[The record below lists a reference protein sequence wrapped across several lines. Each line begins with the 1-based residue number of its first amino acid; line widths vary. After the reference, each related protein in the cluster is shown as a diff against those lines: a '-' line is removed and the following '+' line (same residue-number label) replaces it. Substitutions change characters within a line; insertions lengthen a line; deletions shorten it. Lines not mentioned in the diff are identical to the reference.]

1 MWEIAPDEET
11 LAEMRLYG
19 CKFAAYQ
26 NIDSSHEERGRLKFL
41 RYGYLNNFYA
51 VPPEIF
57 PAKDGDGVDRYRLIG
72 YVNLQ
77 KGTIH
82 EKEED
87 AKVEGNPYGSG
98 EDERLLPP
106 SCSTRLWVQ

>member
-1 MWEIAPDEET
+1 MWEIAPDEEA

-26 NIDSSHEERGRLKFL
+26 NAESAHEDRGKLKFL
-41 RYGYLNNFYA
+41 RYGYMNNFYA
-51 VPPEIF
+51 VPPGMF
-57 PAKDGDGVDRYRLIG
+57 PLKDDDGVERYKLIG

-77 KGTIH
+77 DGTIH

-87 AKVEGNPYGSG
+87 ATVEGNPYGSG

-106 SCSTRLWVQ
+106 SSSSRLWVK